1 MPLVLWTLTN
11 FLSIFSTHFWY
22 GICHIQFFCSLAP
35 KLPLLN
41 HQFDE
46 CLGLFCVCLLY
57 VVVAFSCV
65 CVFGCVLFYGNGSM
79 IAMKDIFNKVLPA
92 FFSHWWMDAKNC
104 IRAVPHTYAHIH
116 TSLFNKTVNKMLVP
130 VQLLFFVNTMHTHIH
145 IHIHTVKSLL
155 SSFLCRM
162 RLR

>member
-22 GICHIQFFCSLAP
+22 GICHIQFFFSP
-35 KLPLLN
+35 KLPSLN

-57 VVVAFSCV
+57 VVVVVAFLCASVV
-65 CVFGCVLFYGNGSM
+65 CFWVCAYDGNGSM

-92 FFSHWWMDAKNC
+92 FFSHWWMDVKKLYGRLFGQFRTLMLTFIWN
-104 IRAVPHTYAHIH
+104 
-116 TSLFNKTVNKMLVP
+116 LFNKTVNKMPVP
-130 VQLLFFVNTMHTHIH
+130 LQHFFVNTMRTHTS
-145 IHIHTVKSLL
+145 TSTQLKVY
-155 SSFLCRM
+155 
-162 RLR
+162 